1 MTATIS
7 AKALTLRDA
16 HVDFLLKQCRGQ
28 ALRRLIRLQVEGII
42 TDLSPLTLKSLVD
55 VDTLK
60 SVVVITVQKLDL
72 GPELAELVGVI
83 ARHMYDDPIHRE
95 VTLSDILPD
104 VALEVLFDQLLG
116 LEELRRAS
124 IQELVNNPVFAG
136 LVSDLLLQGIGD
148 FVTSSTGMNKVP
160 GAQSAMKLGK
170 GLVKRATAGKSNG
183 EDLLRKFVTKHMQ
196 SSLSASEE
204 FLNEAFEGN
213 TVREGASRV
222 WEHMRDRPLA
232 DFRNLVS
239 VQQVEDIAML
249 GTAFWREF
257 RASDFMAAMLEAAV
271 DGFYTRHAE
280 NPVSVILDE
289 VGVTPDLWRT
299 VLSQIL
305 PEVLQNLESA
315 GVLRGMLER
324 LLDDFYASE
333 ELQAILG

>member
-1 MTATIS
+1 MSEDITGQARR
-7 AKALTLRDA
+7 LRDA

-42 TDLSPLTLKSLVD
+42 DDLSPLKLESLVD
-55 VDTLK
+55 VETLK

-83 ARHMYDDPIHRE
+83 ARHMYDHPIHDE
-95 VTLSDILPD
+95 TTLSDILPD

-116 LEELRRAS
+116 LEDLRRAT
-124 IQELVNNPVFAG
+124 IHELVTNPVFQG
-136 LVSDLLLQGIGD
+136 LVTDLLLQGIGD
-148 FVTSSTGMNKVP
+148 FVASSTGMNKVP

-170 GLVKRATAGKSNG
+170 DLVKRATAGKTGG
-183 EDLLRKFVTKHMQ
+183 EDLLRKFVSRHMQ
-196 SSLSASEE
+196 ASIAASEQ
-204 FLNEAFEGN
+204 FLNEAFESGS
-213 TVREGASRV
+213 VREGASRV
-222 WEHMRDRPLA
+222 WEHMRDVPLSE
-232 DFRNLVS
+232 FRNLVS

-257 RASDFMAAMLEAAV
+257 RGCDFMAAMLEAAV
-271 DGFYTRHAE
+271 EGFYARHAG

-289 VGVTPDLWRT
+289 IGVTPDLWRT
-299 VLSQIL
+299 VLSQVL

-324 LLDDFYASE
+324 LLDDFYASDA
-333 ELQAILG
+333 LQQVLA

>member
-1 MTATIS
+1 MSSEITGTAR
-7 AKALTLRDA
+7 TLRDA

-28 ALRRLIRLQVEGII
+28 ALRRLIRLQVEGVIN
-42 TDLSPLTLKSLVD
+42 DLAPLELHALVD
-55 VDTLK
+55 VETLK

-83 ARHMYDDPIHRE
+83 ARHMYDHPIHDE
-95 VTLSDILPD
+95 TTLSDILPD

-116 LEELRRAS
+116 LQDLRRAG
-124 IQELVNNPVFAG
+124 IHEVVNNPVFQG
-136 LVSDLLLQGIGD
+136 LISRLLLQGIGD
-148 FVTSSTGMNKVP
+148 FVASSTGMNKLP

-170 GLVKRATAGKSNG
+170 DMLKRATAGKPG
-183 EDLLRKFVTKHMQ
+183 AEDILSKFVSRHMQ
-196 SSLSASEE
+196 ASIAASEA
-204 FLNEAFEGN
+204 FLNQAFESN
-213 TVREGASRV
+213 TVREGASQT
-222 WEHMRDRPLA
+222 WQHMRDVPLA
-232 DFRNLVS
+232 EFRNLVS

-257 RASDFMAAMLEAAV
+257 RACDFMAAMLEAAV
-271 DGFYTRHAE
+271 EGFYARHAE

-324 LLDDFYASE
+324 LLDDFYASD
-333 ELQAILG
+333 ELQQALS